1 MREECVGRILK
12 RVLRAKVVV
21 IIRGGSVGEAYVEPH
36 ASSSLFYAYA
46 MLEPASTP
54 PPPPP
59 PLLFFARNETVIPRR
74 TWPIRR
80 EKTLGRTL
88 ALRKDREAPVNDLD
102 TLICLY
108 PLRHFSQTLLLLRSS
123 QRLKN
128 RQKLKRC
135 FVRIARRGEISTNL
149 QKFLFFLRSTRK
161 KELL

>member
-21 IIRGGSVGEAYVEPH
+21 IIRGGLVGEAYVEPH

-59 PLLFFARNETVIPRR
+59 LLFFARNETVIPRR

-80 EKTLGRTL
+80 EKTLGGTL

-102 TLICLY
+102 TLICVY
-108 PLRHFSQTLLLLRSS
+108 PLRHFSQTLLLLP
-123 QRLKN
+123 N
-128 RQKLKRC
+128 D
-135 FVRIARRGEISTNL
+135 
-149 QKFLFFLRSTRK
+149 
-161 KELL
+161 

>member
-59 PLLFFARNETVIPRR
+59 PPPLLLFFAR
-74 TWPIRR
+74 
-80 EKTLGRTL
+80 
-88 ALRKDREAPVNDLD
+88 
-102 TLICLY
+102 
-108 PLRHFSQTLLLLRSS
+108 
-123 QRLKN
+123 
-128 RQKLKRC
+128 
-135 FVRIARRGEISTNL
+135 
-149 QKFLFFLRSTRK
+149 
-161 KELL
+161 

>member
-59 PLLFFARNETVIPRR
+59 LLFSLRGERNETVIPRR

-80 EKTLGRTL
+80 EKTLGGTL

-102 TLICLY
+102 TLINVEN
-108 PLRHFSQTLLLLRSS
+108 FTA
-123 QRLKN
+123 RL
-128 RQKLKRC
+128 
-135 FVRIARRGEISTNL
+135 IPAT
-149 QKFLFFLRSTRK
+149 FFLPRRRADK
-161 KELL
+161 FV

>member
-1 MREECVGRILK
+1 MRLPVYFTLTLC
-12 RVLRAKVVV
+12 
-21 IIRGGSVGEAYVEPH
+21 
-36 ASSSLFYAYA
+36 SSLPQHR
-46 MLEPASTP
+46 LLLL
-54 PPPPP
+54 
-59 PLLFFARNETVIPRR
+59 LLFFSLRGERNETVIPRR

-80 EKTLGRTL
+80 EKTLGGTL

-102 TLICLY
+102 TLICVY

-149 QKFLFFLRSTRK
+149 QKFLFFLKSTRK